1 MELLILPFL
10 SSEVSLAFLNMCI
23 RAHPML
29 NPKFCTDTSRVCFP
43 FAVSSSFQ
51 EKAGARL
58 GSPHI
63 VFDSWVYI
71 PPDTCLVSYSK
82 A

>member
-1 MELLILPFL
+1 
-10 SSEVSLAFLNMCI
+10 
-23 RAHPML
+23 ML